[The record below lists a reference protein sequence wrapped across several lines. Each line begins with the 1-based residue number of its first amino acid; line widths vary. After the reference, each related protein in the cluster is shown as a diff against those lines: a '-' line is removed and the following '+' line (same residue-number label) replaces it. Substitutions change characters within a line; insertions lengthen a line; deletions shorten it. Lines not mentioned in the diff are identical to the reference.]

1 MSEGLTAKVSRF
13 ISGTPLDAVPPE
25 AILLAKHSILDG
37 FGLAVAG
44 ARTEGVAI
52 AAAEVASY
60 GCQAG
65 TSTVL
70 GRSTVLPARFAA
82 FLNGMAIHADDF
94 DDTQLAVL
102 PDRVYG
108 LLTHPTAPVLPAAP
122 ALAEREGRSGA
133 DLLAAYLV
141 GVEVESAIAESIN
154 PRHYEAGFHSTGT
167 AGTFGAAAGAAR
179 LLGYD
184 VATTASALALAGSQA
199 SGLRENFGTMTKP
212 FHAGHAAEGGLL
224 AVGLAGRGFTT
235 APNILEA
242 RRGFFS
248 AAGGGY
254 DPAKIT
260 DGLGDPWTFADP
272 GVSIKPFP
280 SGSLTHPAMTEFL
293 DLVRTHDLRAEDVE
307 EVYVGTNRR
316 MPNALIHHR
325 PDDHLAAKFSMEF
338 CIAILLLRRRAGLA
352 EFNDGVVRDP
362 EVRAAIERVRFEV
375 DPEADAAGYNNMT
388 SIIRVRLRDGRV
400 VEGRAA
406 FAKGSPAN
414 PMTDAELL
422 EKFLGCLEAGG
433 VPADAGRRAAEMILD
448 IENQPDVGAITALL
462 SGGAE
467 RRGGAGQGASPP
479 RLRGPRPRRPASRPC
494 TSCGSP
500 PGPTPGAPPLRPAAP
515 RFG

>member
-13 ISGTPLDAVPPE
+13 IAGTPLDAVPAE
-25 AILLAKHSILDG
+25 AVLKAKRSILDG

-44 ARTEGVAI
+44 ARTPGVAI

-70 GRSTVLPARFAA
+70 GRGT
-82 FLNGMAIHADDF
+82 AIPADDF

-184 VATTASALALAGSQA
+184 AEKTAAALALAGSQGA
-199 SGLRENFGTMTKP
+199 GLRENFGTMTKP
-212 FHAGHAAEGGLL
+212 FHAGRAAESGLL
-224 AVGLAGRGFTT
+224 AADLAGRGFSA

-254 DPAKIT
+254 DQASIQGK
-260 DGLGDPWTFADP
+260 LGRPWTFEQP
-272 GVSIKPFP
+272 GISIKPHP
-280 SGSLTHPAMTEFL
+280 SGSLTHPGMGAFL
-293 DLVRTHDLRAEDVE
+293 DLVVENDLRPDQVSRITSAPI
-307 EVYVGTNRR
+307 GTCRTPSSTTGRR
-316 MPNALIHHR
+316 M
-325 PDDHLAAKFSMEF
+325 S
-338 CIAILLLRRRAGLA
+338 CRRNSAWSSASRSSCW
-352 EFNDGVVRDP
+352 N
-362 EVRAAIERVRFEV
+362 
-375 DPEADAAGYNNMT
+375 
-388 SIIRVRLRDGRV
+388 
-400 VEGRAA
+400 EGRDLRN
-406 FAKGSPAN
+406 SP
-414 PMTDAELL
+414 TRSSI
-422 EKFLGCLEAGG
+422 
-433 VPADAGRRAAEMILD
+433 V
-448 IENQPDVGAITALL
+448 QT
-462 SGGAE
+462 
-467 RRGGAGQGASPP
+467 
-479 RLRGPRPRRPASRPC
+479 SRP
-494 TSCGSP
+494 
-500 PGPTPGAPPLRPAAP
+500 
-515 RFG
+515 

>member
-108 LLTHPTAPVLPAAP
+108 LLTHPTAPVLPAVL
-122 ALAEREGRSGA
+122 ALAERAGRSGA

-184 VATTASALALAGSQA
+184 AEKTAAALALAGSQGA
-199 SGLRENFGTMTKP
+199 GLRENFGTMTKP
-212 FHAGHAAEGGLL
+212 FHAGRAAESGLL
-224 AVGLAGRGFTT
+224 AADLAGRGFSA

-254 DPAKIT
+254 DQASIQGK
-260 DGLGDPWTFADP
+260 LGRPWTFEQP
-272 GVSIKPFP
+272 GISIKPHP
-280 SGSLTHPAMTEFL
+280 SGSLTHPGMGAFL
-293 DLVRTHDLRAEDVE
+293 DLVVENDLRPDQVSRIT
-307 EVYVGTNRR
+307 VGTNRH

-325 PDDHLAAKFSMEF
+325 PENELQAKFSMEF
-338 CIAILLLRRRAGLA
+338 CITILLLERRARLA
-352 EFNDGVVRDP
+352 QFTDAVVNRPD
-362 EVRAAIERVRFEV
+362 VKAMIERVEFV
-375 DPEADAAGYNNMT
+375 IDPAAEAAGYNNMT
-388 SIIRVRLRDGRV
+388 TRIRVELKDGRSL
-400 VEGRAA
+400 ETSAA
-406 FAKGSPAN
+406 FGKGSPQN
-414 PMTDAELL
+414 PMSDQELVDKFLDCLEWAGMDGEIGRRLAEKILLL
-422 EKFLGCLEAGG
+422 E
-433 VPADAGRRAAEMILD
+433 DAVSVTGLVAPLTVSRM
-448 IENQPDVGAITALL
+448 TA
-462 SGGAE
+462 
-467 RRGGAGQGASPP
+467 
-479 RLRGPRPRRPASRPC
+479 
-494 TSCGSP
+494 
-500 PGPTPGAPPLRPAAP
+500 
-515 RFG
+515 

>member
-1 MSEGLTAKVSRF
+1 MSLTAKVSRF
-13 ISGTPLDAVPPE
+13 AATTPLDAVPPE
-25 AILLAKHSILDG
+25 VILRAKHSILDG

-44 ARTEGVAI
+44 ARTEGVRI
-52 AAAEVASY
+52 AAAEVDSY

-70 GRSTVLPARFAA
+70 GRGSVLPARFAA

-108 LLTHPTAPVLPAAP
+108 LLTHPTAPVLPAVL
-122 ALAEREGRSGA
+122 ALAERIRGASGT
-133 DLLAAYLV
+133 DLLTAYLV
-141 GVEVESAIAESIN
+141 GVEVECAIAESID

-184 VATTASALALAGSQA
+184 EGDTAAALALAGSQA

-224 AVGLAGRGFTT
+224 AASLAGHGFTT
-235 APNILEA
+235 APDILEA

-254 DPAKIT
+254 DPGKIR
-260 DGLGDPWTFADP
+260 DHLGDPWTFASP

-280 SGSLTHPAMTEFL
+280 SGSLTHPAMTAFL
-293 DLVRTHDLRAEDVE
+293 ELVLAHDLHPSDVAEVR
-307 EVYVGTNRR
+307 VGTNRH

-325 PDDHLAAKFSMEF
+325 PADDLAAKFSMEF

-352 EFNDGVVRDP
+352 EFTDEVVNDP
-362 EVRAAIERVRFEV
+362 EVKAAIEKVRFEV

-388 SIIRVRLRDGRV
+388 SIIRVRLKDGRSL
-400 VEGRAA
+400 EARAA

-414 PMTDAELL
+414 PMSEAELRQ
-422 EKFLGCLEAGG
+422 KFAGCLEAGG
-433 VPADAGRRAAEMILD
+433 IGAEAGLRAADLILD
-448 IENQPDVGAITALL
+448 LENADLREITRLL
-462 SGGAE
+462 SA
-467 RRGGAGQGASPP
+467 
-479 RLRGPRPRRPASRPC
+479 PAVTGELWTRYSARW
-494 TSCGSP
+494 
-500 PGPTPGAPPLRPAAP
+500 
-515 RFG
+515 